1 MATFTE
7 DLANNYFKRNPK
19 FKTKHSTLILSDFLK
34 NETLDNVFEI
44 GCHTGAQLFYLT
56 IDKERKG
63 YGMDISPEAIAAGR
77 EKYTDLNL
85 VVGKCPDDFDGIIKD
100 NSMDLIHVNFCFYVM
115 SDTEVEETLRIAL
128 NKLKPGKFLSIEEFD
143 AVNVSQCPRD
153 GITIYKRDYSNIE
166 GFKLLEKKVFY
177 DEAGLNNISYDNDK
191 DRYSLWLF
199 KKK

>member
-1 MATFTE
+1 MATKE
-7 DLANNYFKRNPK
+7 LANNYFKRNPK
-19 FKTKHSTLILSDFLK
+19 FKTKTSTLILSDFLK

-56 IDKERKG
+56 IDKGKKG

-85 VVGKCPDDFDGIIKD
+85 VVGKCPDDFDGMIKD
-100 NSMDLIHVNFCFYVM
+100 NSMDLIHVGFCFYVM

-128 NKLKPGKFLSIEEFD
+128 NKLKPGKFLSIEDFD
-143 AVNVSQCPRD
+143 SVNVSQCPRD
-153 GITIYKRDYSNIE
+153 GITIYKRDYSNLE
-166 GFKLLEKKVFY
+166 GLKLLEKKVFY
-177 DEAGLNNISYDNDK
+177 DDEALNNISYENEY
-191 DRYSLWLF
+191 DRRSLWLF